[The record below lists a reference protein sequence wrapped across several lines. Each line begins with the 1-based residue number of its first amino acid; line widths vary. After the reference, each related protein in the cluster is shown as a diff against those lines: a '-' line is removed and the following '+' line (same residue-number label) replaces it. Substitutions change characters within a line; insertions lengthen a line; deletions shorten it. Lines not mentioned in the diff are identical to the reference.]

1 MTHPFRKGSHPEGMA
16 YLLSKQGK
24 DHSAEGTDFN
34 NVSISATIKFKDVPG
49 QVRINGIPELIDFL
63 NEI

>member
-1 MTHPFRKGSHPEGMA
+1 MA
-16 YLLSKQGK
+16 DLLFQQRK
-24 DHSAEGTDFN
+24 DHSAERTDFN
-34 NVSISATIKFKDVPG
+34 NVSIPATIKFRDLPG